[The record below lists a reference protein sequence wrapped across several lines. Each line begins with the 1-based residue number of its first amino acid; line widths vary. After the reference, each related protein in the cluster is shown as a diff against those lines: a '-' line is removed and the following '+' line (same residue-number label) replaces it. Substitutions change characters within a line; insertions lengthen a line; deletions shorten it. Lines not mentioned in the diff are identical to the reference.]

1 MRGADEGV
9 LIGRDAIAARV
20 AALGDAITSDF
31 RPLLEGA
38 RRGEGAPSGGGL
50 SGGGEER
57 RVGGPDDSLVLIPI
71 LTGAMVFTADLVR
84 RIPLRLSIRPVTL
97 SSYRGQTTAP
107 GAMIDGGDI
116 PTDLGQRHVLVVDD
130 ILDTGRTLAYL
141 RDAIVRQKPASLR
154 ICVLLRKTKDR
165 DRQVEADYHGFD
177 IPDEFVIGYGL
188 DYDGFER
195 NRPDII
201 ALRPRTPRTPPQG
214 SKGGAL

>member
-20 AALGDAITSDF
+20 AALGDAITADF

-38 RRGEGAPSGGGL
+38 RRGGGALP
-50 SGGGEER
+50 EQER
-57 RVGGPDDSLVLIPI
+57 RIGGPDDSLVLIPI

-116 PTDLGQRHVLVVDD
+116 PTDLAQRHVLVVDD

-141 RDAIVRQKPASLR
+141 RDVIVRQKPASLR
-154 ICVLLRKTKDR
+154 ICVLLRKTKVR

-201 ALRPRTPRTPPQG
+201 ALRPRTPPQG
-214 SKGGAL
+214 SIGRAL